1 MDIVVYGKKICILD
15 KNARAYEKMH
25 GVPLCESA
33 VVLYLS
39 AIYHDDIRARVKN
52 MPVVDIESKVNE
64 CIKEEAVD
72 LFGEEFYE
80 EA

>member
-1 MDIVVYGKKICILD
+1 MDIIIYGKKISVTN
-15 KNARAYEKMH
+15 KNARAYERMH

-39 AIYHDDIRARVKN
+39 AIYHDDIRTRVKN
-52 MPVVDIESKVNE
+52 MSVADIESKVNE

-80 EA
+80 E

>member
-1 MDIVVYGKKICILD
+1 MTIIVYSKKIEVLD

-33 VVLYLS
+33 VILYLS
-39 AIYHDDIRARVKN
+39 ATYHDDIKTRVKN
-52 MPVVDIESKVNE
+52 MPVADIEFVVNE
-64 CIKEEAVD
+64 YIKEEAVD